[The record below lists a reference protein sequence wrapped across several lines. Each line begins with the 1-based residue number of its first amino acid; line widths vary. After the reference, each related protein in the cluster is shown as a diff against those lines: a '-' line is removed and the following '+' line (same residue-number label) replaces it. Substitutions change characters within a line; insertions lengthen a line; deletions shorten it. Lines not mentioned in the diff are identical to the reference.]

1 MKNTK
6 QRSVILSIINNSN
19 NHLDAYEIYDMAKRE
34 INNISLGTVYRNLC
48 QLERHGMVISIVVN
62 GVKHYDKVVPH
73 HHFICKRCGK
83 IIDVF
88 DLDVPVVSMYQN
100 NIVTDYELV
109 LKGICIDC
117 QKEDKNGIKRK

>member
-1 MKNTK
+1 M
-6 QRSVILSIINNSN
+6 SIINNSN
-19 NHLDAYEIYDMAKRE
+19 NHLDAYEIYDMAKRA
-34 INNISLGTVYRNLC
+34 IHNISLGTVYRNLG
-48 QLERHGMVISIVVN
+48 QLERHRMVISIVVN

-83 IIDVF
+83 IVDVF

>member
-1 MKNTK
+1 
-6 QRSVILSIINNSN
+6 
-19 NHLDAYEIYDMAKRE
+19 MAKRE
-34 INNISLGTVYRNLC
+34 INNISLGTVYRNLG

-88 DLDVPVVSMYQN
+88 DLDVPVVSVYQN